1 MNTNRALEASLAG
14 APPSADSWL
23 RIACL
28 IAALVAAWPAVRLLS
43 YVWMSSDYLAHGYLI
58 PVTSAGLIWL
68 RRERIRADFRSAVS
82 PALGPVLVLAAV
94 LFQAGSVLA
103 EAGTFAGIGVVLT
116 LAATVYAVAGRPLS
130 RTLAVPVGFLLLM
143 VPPPTFLQDKLLFG
157 LKELV
162 IRASVALLHAFG
174 YSIAATGNRIFVPGH
189 ELFVANACSGL
200 TSIVTLLPLGVVVA
214 YLLSHGVWRR
224 LVLVASVVPIAIA
237 GNMARVVITVVL
249 VSSRGIEYAEGLLHE
264 SFGLAT
270 FVSGTIVLVVLAR
283 LLR

>member
-1 MNTNRALEASLAG
+1 MNTSPALDTRSAGSTPGFEFGLRVACLVASLLASL
-14 APPSADSWL
+14 PSL
-23 RIACL
+23 K
-28 IAALVAAWPAVRLLS
+28 LLS

-68 RRERIRADFRSAVS
+68 RRDQVRTILQTAES
-82 PALGPVLVLAAV
+82 PALGPLVVLAAA
-94 LFQAGSVLA
+94 LFQAAALLA

-116 LAATVYAVAGRPLS
+116 IAATTYAVGGRKLAY
-130 RTLAVPVGFLLLM
+130 TLAVPVGFLLLM
-143 VPPPTFLQDKLLFG
+143 VPPPGFLQDRLLFG

-162 IRASVALLHAFG
+162 IGISVGMLQAAG

-200 TSIVTLLPLGVVVA
+200 TSIVTLMPLGVVVA

-224 LVLVASVVPIAIA
+224 LVLVGSVVPIAVV
-237 GNMARVVITVVL
+237 GNTLRVVITVVL
-249 VSSRGIEYAEGLLHE
+249 VSWRGMAYAEGLVHE

-270 FVSGTIVLVVLAR
+270 FIGGTLVLVTLAR
-283 LLR
+283 VLK